1 MKLEDRVEVTYAN
14 GSKFAGQIN
23 GETEK
28 SWKIKFDNGDQKT
41 VRKTTEMK
49 VLEVVE
55 TPVEEVVETPV
66 EEVVETPVEE
76 VVETPVEEK
85 ISVTADEFLEAAGD
99 IVGPEPTKYTPSKG
113 LKKRNLIILGVIIV
127 VMVAIGIIVTTAI
140 F

>member
-49 VLEVVE
+49 VL
-55 TPVEEVVETPV
+55 
-66 EEVVETPVEE
+66 EVVETPVEE